1 MNVERGLHRGFTLIE
16 ILVVLLIAS
25 IVMAILVSVLGS
37 SFEILRAGET
47 RAQLNSNARTA
58 LDYVCNDLTSA
69 SYIPLATDRDLN
81 GYADETPDPA
91 FGYDTAAI
99 WRVAFLSNNVPVVA
113 ASYFLSEAWSDRL
126 MTAHTSVTMVSGQSI
141 RNQNFS
147 IPRTLVSGGS
157 SRVAEYTSFFR
168 LSLPANSAMPY
179 YLLPPR
185 HTMNGAVT
193 PSGQIT
199 GYPDV
204 IPAGPHKETAAL
216 VEDFFYKYE
225 GESEPRRVRL
235 IPISSNITRVK
246 FEYLQEVPVYL
257 SQVNGGQ
264 VQVAYQDTVNGD
276 IQFEDEF
283 WEGSS
288 IVQSTV
294 PLIDHWELRPVDVA
308 YDVDWTDGVTGALYG
323 GNHWLLADQYPEGVN
338 TGKLNGAQAGTT
350 GVGGGLGYL
359 AGGSLGG
366 WSCSAFYNT
375 SSAGSGGASDNA
387 PVDRFAYVTRAL
399 SGAQQVSGGMA
410 GVRADMGMLHGQTYL
425 DYSEDPTGIGDFGD
439 ADGIPDG
446 DGVPDDPVPGWWLPY
461 VRAVRVTI
469 VATPQQ
475 VIAERRVKSGKAGKG
490 GTRVY
495 YRLDSPVPYFDPD
508 RLIPLYN
515 QRQDYI
521 GAGRDVVLTK
531 TVPVDFAYRSDVVT
545 DPRSALIDQY
555 SLRRAEINYALG
567 GSKMFR
573 DPLTP
578 EDMIRAVTPSGKYYE
593 RTP

>member
-1 MNVERGLHRGFTLIE
+1 
-16 ILVVLLIAS
+16 
-25 IVMAILVSVLGS
+25 
-37 SFEILRAGET
+37 
-47 RAQLNSNARTA
+47 
-58 LDYVCNDLTSA
+58 
-69 SYIPLATDRDLN
+69 
-81 GYADETPDPA
+81 
-91 FGYDTAAI
+91 
-99 WRVAFLSNNVPVVA
+99 
-113 ASYFLSEAWSDRL
+113 
-126 MTAHTSVTMVSGQSI
+126 
-141 RNQNFS
+141 
-147 IPRTLVSGGS
+147 
-157 SRVAEYTSFFR
+157 
-168 LSLPANSAMPY
+168 
-179 YLLPPR
+179 
-185 HTMNGAVT
+185 
-193 PSGQIT
+193 
-199 GYPDV
+199 
-204 IPAGPHKETAAL
+204 
-216 VEDFFYKYE
+216 
-225 GESEPRRVRL
+225 
-235 IPISSNITRVK
+235 
-246 FEYLQEVPVYL
+246 
-257 SQVNGGQ
+257 
-264 VQVAYQDTVNGD
+264 
-276 IQFEDEF
+276 
-283 WEGSS
+283 
-288 IVQSTV
+288 
-294 PLIDHWELRPVDVA
+294 
-308 YDVDWTDGVTGALYG
+308 
-323 GNHWLLADQYPEGVN
+323 
-338 TGKLNGAQAGTT
+338 
-350 GVGGGLGYL
+350 
-359 AGGSLGG
+359 
-366 WSCSAFYNT
+366 
-375 SSAGSGGASDNA
+375 
-387 PVDRFAYVTRAL
+387 
-399 SGAQQVSGGMA
+399 MA
-410 GVRADMGMLHGQTYL
+410 GIRADMGMLHGQTYL